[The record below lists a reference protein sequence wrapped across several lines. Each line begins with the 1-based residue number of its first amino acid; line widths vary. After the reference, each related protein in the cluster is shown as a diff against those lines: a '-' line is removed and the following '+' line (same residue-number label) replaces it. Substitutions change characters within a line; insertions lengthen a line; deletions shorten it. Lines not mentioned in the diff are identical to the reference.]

1 MRIFGEDITAAGR
14 DAAAKKKPQ
23 GEATPEALQVDA
35 PVLEDGG
42 AEASESENAGAG
54 GIPDAE

>member
-14 DAAAKKKPQ
+14 DAAAKKKQQ
-23 GEATPEALQVDA
+23 GEATPEAPQVDE

-42 AEASESENAGAG
+42 ADASENAGAG
-54 GIPDAE
+54 GIPDTE